1 MGEPA
6 RKPSHE
12 PEILDDDEVVHLQR
26 WIERPDGSFEL
37 LERPLTPEDF
47 LNPQLEDK
55 MTQGR
60 AHVETTD
67 YLFGIVKG
75 HFASQPDVAVSMDL
89 KHVFGPGLYA
99 PSPDVSV
106 VRGVSDP
113 DLMEDSYNFRV
124 IGVLP
129 CLLIEVI
136 SPKNRR
142 IRRVDEEDKLRFY
155 QQVGIEEYFLVLPPR
170 RKKLGQRFGLW
181 GYRLGPNRRYR
192 PIEPD
197 ENGRLF
203 SSTTGLQF
211 AVSPEGDRIDVF
223 NAATGERYPASDEEK
238 KRLKAAE
245 AAQKAA
251 EEKASQEAAAR
262 RAAEE
267 ELERLRAEI
276 QRLKPER

>member
-6 RKPSHE
+6 RKTSHE
-12 PEILDDDEVVHLQR
+12 PEILDDDAVVLLQR
-26 WIERPDGSFEL
+26 WIERPDGSLEL

-60 AHVETTD
+60 PHGDTTG
-67 YLFGIVKG
+67 YLFNIVKN
-75 HFASQPDVAVSMDL
+75 HFASQPDVVVSMDL
-89 KHVFGPGLYA
+89 KHVFGPGLYS

-113 DLMEDSYNFRV
+113 DLILESYDFDSV
-124 IGVLP
+124 GVLP

-136 SPKNRR
+136 SPMDRR

-155 QQVGIEEYFLVLPPR
+155 QKVGIEEYFLVLPPR
-170 RKKLGQRFGLW
+170 RKTLGQRFGLW
-181 GYRLGPNRRYR
+181 GYRLAPNRRYR

-197 ENGRLF
+197 KNGRLL

-211 AVSPEGDRIDVF
+211 AVSPEGERIDVF
-223 NAATGERYPASDEEK
+223 NAATGERYQTLDEER
-238 KRLKAAE
+238 KRRQAAE
-245 AAQKAA
+245 AARKAA
-251 EEKASQEAAAR
+251 EEQASHESAAR

-267 ELERLRAEI
+267 ELERLRAEV
-276 QRLKPER
+276 QRLKPAH

>member
-12 PEILDDDEVVHLQR
+12 PEVLDDDDVILLQR
-26 WIERPDGSFEL
+26 WIERPDGSLEL
-37 LERPLTPEDF
+37 LERPLTSEDF

-60 AHVETTD
+60 AHSETTG
-67 YLFGIVKG
+67 YLFDIVKE
-75 HFASQPDVAVSMDL
+75 HFLSQPDVAVSTDL
-89 KHVFGPGLYA
+89 KHIFGPGLYA

-106 VRGVSDP
+106 VRGVADP
-113 DLMEDSYNFRV
+113 DLMEESYDFRV

-136 SPKNRR
+136 SPKDRR

-155 QQVGIEEYFLVLPPR
+155 QKVGIEEYFLVLPPR

-181 GYRLGPNRRYR
+181 GYRLGPNGRYR

-197 ENGRLF
+197 ENRRLL

-223 NAATGERYPASDEEK
+223 NAATGERYQTLTEE
-238 KRLKAAE
+238 RI
-245 AAQKAA
+245 
-251 EEKASQEAAAR
+251 AR
-262 RAAEE
+262 EAAEE

>member
-12 PEILDDDEVVHLQR
+12 PEVLDDDEVVYLQR

-60 AHVETTD
+60 AHADTTG
-67 YLFGIVKG
+67 YLFEIVKD

-89 KHVFGPGLYA
+89 KHIFGPGLYA

-113 DLMEDSYNFRV
+113 ELMEESYDFRV

-136 SPKNRR
+136 SPKDRR

-155 QQVGIEEYFLVLPPR
+155 QKVGIEEYFLVLPPR
-170 RKKLGQRFGLW
+170 RRRLGQRFGLW
-181 GYRLGPNRRYR
+181 GYRLGTDRRYR

-197 ENGRLF
+197 ENGRLL
-203 SSTTGLQF
+203 SSTTGLQL

-223 NAATGERYPASDEEK
+223 NAATGERYQTLTEE
-238 KRLKAAE
+238 RV
-245 AAQKAA
+245 
-251 EEKASQEAAAR
+251 AR
-262 RAAEE
+262 AAAEE
-267 ELERLRAEI
+267 ELERLRAEV
-276 QRLKPER
+276 RLLKPDP

>member
-6 RKPSHE
+6 RKASHD
-12 PEILDDDEVVHLQR
+12 PEILDDDDVVLLQR
-26 WIERPDGSFEL
+26 WIERPDGSLEL

-60 AHVETTD
+60 PHADTTG
-67 YLFGIVKG
+67 YLFGIVKD

-89 KHVFGPGLYA
+89 KHIFGPGLYS

-113 DLMEDSYNFRV
+113 DLMEESYDFRV

-129 CLLIEVI
+129 CLLIEVV
-136 SPKNRR
+136 SPKDRR
-142 IRRVDEEDKLRFY
+142 IRRVDEEDKLWFY
-155 QQVGIEEYFLVLPPR
+155 QKVGIEEYFLVLPPR
-170 RKKLGQRFGLW
+170 RRKLGQRFGLW
-181 GYRLGPNRRYR
+181 GHRLGPNRRYR

-197 ENGRLF
+197 ENGRLL
-203 SSTTGLQF
+203 SSTSGLQF

-223 NAATGERYPASDEEK
+223 NAATGERYRSSTEE
-238 KRLKAAE
+238 R
-245 AAQKAA
+245 
-251 EEKASQEAAAR
+251 AAR
-262 RAAEE
+262 KTAEE
-267 ELERLRAEI
+267 ELKRLRAEI
-276 QRLKPER
+276 RRLKPEG

>member
-6 RKPSHE
+6 RKTSHE
-12 PEILDDDEVVHLQR
+12 PEILDDDEVVLLQR
-26 WIERPDGSFEL
+26 WIERPDGSLEF

-60 AHVETTD
+60 PHADTTG
-67 YLFGIVKG
+67 YLFGIVKD

-89 KHVFGPGLYA
+89 KHIFGPGLYS

-113 DLMEDSYNFRV
+113 DLMEESYDFRV

-129 CLLIEVI
+129 CLLIEVV
-136 SPKNRR
+136 SPKDRC
-142 IRRVDEEDKLRFY
+142 IRRVDEEDKLWFY
-155 QQVGIEEYFLVLPPR
+155 QKVGIEEYFLVLPPR
-170 RKKLGQRFGLW
+170 RRKRDPRFGLW
-181 GYRLGPNRRYR
+181 GHRLGSNRRYR

-197 ENGRLF
+197 ENGRLL

-223 NAATGERYPASDEEK
+223 NAATGERYQTLTEE
-238 KRLKAAE
+238 RI
-245 AAQKAA
+245 
-251 EEKASQEAAAR
+251 AR
-262 RAAEE
+262 EAAEE

-276 QRLKPER
+276 RRLKPDP